1 MGRKKELVSNCDES
15 GGKLMPVVDFNK
27 CDRKEDCVVTCSYDI
42 FEMRPI
48 SKEEKSALNFVG
60 KLKTLF
66 NKNKAYLNN
75 PESCHACGLCIQVC
89 PEKAIKLTRYH

>member
-1 MGRKKELVSNCDES
+1 
-15 GGKLMPVVDFNK
+15 MPVVDFNK